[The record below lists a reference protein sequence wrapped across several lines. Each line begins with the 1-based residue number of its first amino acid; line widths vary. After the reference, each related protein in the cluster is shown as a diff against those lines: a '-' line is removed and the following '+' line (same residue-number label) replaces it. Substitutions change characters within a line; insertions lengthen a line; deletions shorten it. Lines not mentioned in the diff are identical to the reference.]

1 MKSALTEKNSEE
13 DLEEYISMKFNM
25 DIKES
30 TLFLTKILGLSGNYT
45 KQDIIEKF
53 IAKVGKHIK
62 LLEKEQVT

>member
-1 MKSALTEKNSEE
+1 LKSALTEKNSEE

-30 TLFLTKILGLSGNYT
+30 ILFLNKVLGLTGSFT

-53 IAKVGKHIK
+53 IAKIGKQIK

>member
-1 MKSALTEKNSEE
+1 LKSVLTEKNSEE

-30 TLFLTKILGLSGNYT
+30 ILFLNKVLGLTGNYT

-53 IAKVGKHIK
+53 IAKIGKQIK